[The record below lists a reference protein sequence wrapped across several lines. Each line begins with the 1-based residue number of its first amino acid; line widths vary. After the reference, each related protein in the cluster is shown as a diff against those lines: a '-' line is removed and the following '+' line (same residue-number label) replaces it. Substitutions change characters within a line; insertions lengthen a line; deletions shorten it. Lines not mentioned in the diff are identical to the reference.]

1 MRLWRISMHTTL
13 ADACFQQEAGRW
25 HFTGRSLLYLS
36 ATPELAM
43 LEALVHHRIGMD
55 HYFLTSV
62 AVPARARI
70 RTLADAD
77 LPRDW
82 RHRKPWSRALGE
94 AWLVE
99 GRVPVLSV
107 PSAVCP
113 VSRNYLL
120 NPAHPSLRRLRLAVH
135 SPVRFDRRLLVRRE
149 LLPRHV

>member
-1 MRLWRISMHTTL
+1 MRLWRISQHVTL
-13 ADACFQQEAGRW
+13 ADAVRQEEAGRW
-25 HFTGRSLLYLS
+25 HFAGRTLLYLS

-55 HYFLTSV
+55 RYWLTSV
-62 AVPARARI
+62 AIPAAARI
-70 RTLADAD
+70 RTVDGAE

-94 AWLVE
+94 AWLDE
-99 GRVPVLSV
+99 GRVPVLCV

-120 NPAHPSLRRLRLAVH
+120 NPAHPALRRLRLRVD
-135 SPVRFDRRLLVRRE
+135 SPVRFDRRLLVRR
-149 LLPRHV
+149 VGMA

>member
-13 ADACFQQEAGRW
+13 ADASHQQEAGRW
-25 HFTGRSLLYLS
+25 HYAGRTLLYLS

-43 LEALVHHRIGMD
+43 LEALVHHRVGMD
-55 HYFLTSV
+55 RYFLTSV
-62 AVPARARI
+62 SVPDRI
-70 RTLADAD
+70 RIRSLAAAD

-82 RHRKPWSRALGE
+82 RHRKRWSRALGE
-94 AWLVE
+94 AWLDE

-120 NPAHPSLRRLRLAVH
+120 NPAHPALRRLRLRVD
-135 SPVRFDRRLLVRRE
+135 SPVRFDKRLLVRRE
-149 LLPRHV
+149 L

>member
-13 ADACFQQEAGRW
+13 ADASHQREAGRW
-25 HFTGRSLLYLS
+25 HFAGRTVLYLS

-43 LEALVHHRIGMD
+43 LEALVHHRIGLD
-55 HYFLTSV
+55 HYVLTSV
-62 AVPARARI
+62 SVPDRARM
-70 RTLADAD
+70 RTLDDAD

-94 AWLVE
+94 AWLAD

-120 NPAHPSLRRLRLAVH
+120 NPAHPALRRLRLRVH
-135 SPVRFDRRLLVRRE
+135 SPVRFDKRLLVRRE
-149 LLPRHV
+149 L

>member
-13 ADACFQQEAGRW
+13 ADASDQQEAGRW
-25 HFTGRSLLYLS
+25 HYAGRTLLYLS

-62 AVPARARI
+62 SVADRVRV
-70 RTLADAD
+70 RTIDDAD

-82 RHRKPWSRALGE
+82 RHRKAWSRALGE
-94 AWLVE
+94 AWLDE
-99 GRVPVLSV
+99 GKVPILSV

-120 NPAHPSLRRLRLAVH
+120 NPAHAALRRLQLRVH
-135 SPVRFDRRLLVRRE
+135 SPVRFDKRLLVRRE
-149 LLPRHV
+149 L

>member
-1 MRLWRISMHTTL
+1 MRLWRISQHVTM
-13 ADACFQQEAGRW
+13 ADAVRQEEAGRW
-25 HFTGRSLLYLS
+25 HFAGRTLLYLS

-55 HYFLTSV
+55 RYWLTSV
-62 AVPARARI
+62 AIPASARI
-70 RTLADAD
+70 RTVDDAD

-94 AWLVE
+94 AWLTA
-99 GRVPVLSV
+99 GRVPVLGV

-120 NPAHPSLRRLRLAVH
+120 NPAHPALHRLRLRVV
-135 SPVRFDRRLLVRRE
+135 SPVRFDRRLLVRR
-149 LLPRHV
+149 VGAV

>member
-1 MRLWRISMHTTL
+1 MHLWRISKHTTL
-13 ADACFQQEAGRW
+13 ADACHQQEAGRW
-25 HFTGRSLLYLS
+25 HYAGRTLLYLS

-43 LEALVHHRIGMD
+43 LEALVHHRVGMD

-62 AVPARARI
+62 SVPGRIRARM
-70 RTLADAD
+70 LDDAD

-94 AWLVE
+94 AWLVD

-113 VSRNYLL
+113 VSRNFLL
-120 NPAHPSLRRLRLAVH
+120 NPAHPALRRLRLRVH
-135 SPVRFDRRLLVRRE
+135 TPVRFDKRLLVRRE
-149 LLPRHV
+149 T